1 MEMLNRLRSRR
12 ALMTVFVTVLSASTL
27 IGIAAGEAVVATFT
41 GVLTFHNDNARD
53 GVNSLEMVLTP
64 KNVNSERFGK
74 VFSYPVDGYIYAQP
88 LYVPGVKIPR
98 KGVHKVVY
106 VATEHDS
113 VYAFD
118 ANGLVSTPLWHR
130 SFIDPVNGVTT
141 VPSEDAGTNELFP
154 EIGITGTPVID
165 PASGT
170 LYVVAVTKVV
180 NGQTVTYKQRLHALA
195 LTTGAEKFGGPVLI
209 NPQMP
214 GTGAGSING
223 LIPFDALTEG
233 QRAGLLLSNGI
244 VYVAFASHGDN
255 PPYHGLVMAYGA
267 AGLKRLGV
275 FDDTPEGSD
284 GGIWQ
289 SGNGPAAD
297 AQGRIYV
304 ASGNGTFDFN
314 QGGLDLGDSI
324 IELTFSRPA
333 GFKVK
338 TYFTPWNQADL
349 SASDLDFGDS
359 GVLLLPNQ
367 KTKPGQLAV
376 TVGKDSVIYMVNR
389 ANMGGYN
396 ATSENNN
403 QIVQALSGALPGSGV
418 RSVPAFINNTMYLNN
433 YNDVLRGFKLSS
445 GKFPATATM
454 KTSVTFGYNG
464 TSPSISAN
472 GSKDVIVWTLKIDG
486 YATSSPTV
494 LYAFDSNLNEL
505 YDSTQASDDRDQA
518 GNAVKFTVPTIA
530 KGRVYVG
537 TQTELDVYGLLP
549 SGG

>member
-1 MEMLNRLRSRR
+1 
-12 ALMTVFVTVLSASTL
+12 
-27 IGIAAGEAVVATFT
+27 
-41 GVLTFHNDNARD
+41 
-53 GVNSLEMVLTP
+53 
-64 KNVNSERFGK
+64 
-74 VFSYPVDGYIYAQP
+74 
-88 LYVPGVKIPR
+88 
-98 KGVHKVVY
+98 
-106 VATEHDS
+106 
-113 VYAFD
+113 
-118 ANGLVSTPLWHR
+118 
-130 SFIDPVNGVTT
+130 
-141 VPSEDAGTNELFP
+141 
-154 EIGITGTPVID
+154 
-165 PASGT
+165 
-170 LYVVAVTKVV
+170 
-180 NGQTVTYKQRLHALA
+180 
-195 LTTGAEKFGGPVLI
+195 
-209 NPQMP
+209 
-214 GTGAGSING
+214 
-223 LIPFDALTEG
+223 
-233 QRAGLLLSNGI
+233 
-244 VYVAFASHGDN
+244 
-255 PPYHGLVMAYGA
+255 MAYGA

-314 QGGLDLGDSI
+314 QGGLNLGDSI

-349 SASDLDFGDS
+349 SASDFDFGDS

-396 ATSENNN
+396 ATSQNNN
-403 QIVQALSGALPGSGV
+403 QIVQDLSGALPGSGV

-454 KTSVTFGYNG
+454 ETSVTFGYNG